1 VLRIRALLPATAAG
15 APATGAAATAETTT
29 TAATTASV
37 AAAATRAWG
46 LRLLDLNC
54 PAVEVR
60 AVEAANGLLG
70 FLWRRHFDE
79 PEAPRTPGVPVGHD
93 TRRLDAADRRESFAQ
108 AFVRGRER

>member
-1 VLRIRALLPATAAG
+1 MLPATAAG
-15 APATGAAATAETTT
+15 ATAAGAATAAETTT
-29 TAATTASV
+29 TAATTATIAS
-37 AAAATRAWG
+37 AATRPWG
-46 LRLLDLNC
+46 LRLFDLNR

-79 PEAPRTPGVPVGHD
+79 SEAPRTPGIPVGHD

-108 AFVRGRER
+108 ALVRGRER